1 MGELV
6 AVNFSALFFFA
17 PSREGDGSPPRLA
30 KRGLRVRLS
39 GKIGNPNCIGARLR
53 LGTLTALG
61 PATEVRSG
69 GGYRS
74 QDASVRVLA
83 LGDETPARL
92 QVTWPSGKKTTTVI
106 QKGATEITVEEP
118 IQ

>member
-1 MGELV
+1 
-6 AVNFSALFFFA
+6 
-17 PSREGDGSPPRLA
+17 LA

-39 GKIGNPNCIGARLR
+39 GKIGNPNCIGVKLR